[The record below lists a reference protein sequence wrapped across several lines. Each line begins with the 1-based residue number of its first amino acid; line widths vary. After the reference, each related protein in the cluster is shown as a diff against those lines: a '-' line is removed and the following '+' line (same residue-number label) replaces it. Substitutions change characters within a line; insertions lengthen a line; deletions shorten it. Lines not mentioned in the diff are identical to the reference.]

1 MKAIAELNKG
11 GVRMTDQEFREHMKR
26 SPEECLKAIFNE
38 YCNYVYIIA
47 ATKLKSCGTTED
59 IEECVSDVFTEVFKK
74 INNLG
79 DREGDLKGFIGVIA
93 RRKAIDMY
101 RKLSVKAYRTVSAD
115 DEGITEISSGENIME
130 SAEMSER
137 NSFIFDKIKELG
149 EPDTSIIIKQYYYN
163 MTVDEIGKAI
173 SMTAAA
179 VQKRSIRARQKL
191 KKMLCEVGINY

>member
-1 MKAIAELNKG
+1 
-11 GVRMTDQEFREHMKR
+11 MTDQEFKEHMKR
-26 SPEECLKAIFNE
+26 SPEECMKAIFND

-47 ATKLKSCGTTED
+47 ATKLKSCGTAED

-74 INNLG
+74 MNYLG

-93 RRKAIDMY
+93 KRKAIDMY
-101 RKLSVKAYRTVSAD
+101 RKLSVKAYRTVSAE
-115 DEGITEISSGENIME
+115 DEGIMEISSGENIIE

-137 NSFIFDKIKELG
+137 NSILLNKIKELG

-163 MTVDEIGKAI
+163 MTVAEIGKAI

-179 VQKRSIRARQKL
+179 VQKRSVRARQKL
-191 KKMLCEVGINY
+191 KNMLCEVGINY

>member
-1 MKAIAELNKG
+1 
-11 GVRMTDQEFREHMKR
+11 MTDQEFKEHMKR
-26 SPEECLKAIFNE
+26 SREECMRAIFDE

-47 ATKLKSCGTTED
+47 ATKLKSCGTAED

-74 INNLG
+74 MDDLG
-79 DREGDLKGFIGVIA
+79 EREGDLKWFIGVIA
-93 RRKAIDMY
+93 KRKAIDMY
-101 RKLSVKAYRTVSAD
+101 RKLSAKAYRT
-115 DEGITEISSGENIME
+115 ISSEEEGVGEIASGESIIE

-137 NSFIFDKIKELG
+137 NSILYNKIKELG

-163 MTVDEIGKAI
+163 MTVSEIGKAV

-191 KKMLCEVGINY
+191 KQMLCEVGINY

>member
-1 MKAIAELNKG
+1 
-11 GVRMTDQEFREHMKR
+11 MTDQELKEYMKR
-26 SPEECLKAIFNE
+26 SPEECMKAIFDE

-59 IEECVSDVFTEVFKK
+59 IEECVSDTFTEVFKK

-79 DREGDLKGFIGVIA
+79 DRDGDLKGFIGVIA
-93 RRKAIDMY
+93 KRKAIDMY
-101 RKLSVKAYRTVSAD
+101 RKLSVKVYRTISD
-115 DEGITEISSGENIME
+115 DDKGIIEIPSGENIIE
-130 SAEMSER
+130 STEMSER
-137 NSFIFDKIKELG
+137 NSILFNKIKELG

-163 MTVDEIGKAI
+163 MTVAEIGRAI
-173 SMTAAA
+173 SMTADA